1 MKKYRYSLKVRP
13 KTLIGEVEAESSR
26 EAWKKVLERVEA
38 YESSGHPVQSV
49 EVSPSSS
56 RNS

>member
-1 MKKYRYSLKVRP
+1 MLKVRP

-38 YESSGHPVQSV
+38 YESSGHPIQSV
-49 EVSPSSS
+49 EIVPVSAKKS
-56 RNS
+56 